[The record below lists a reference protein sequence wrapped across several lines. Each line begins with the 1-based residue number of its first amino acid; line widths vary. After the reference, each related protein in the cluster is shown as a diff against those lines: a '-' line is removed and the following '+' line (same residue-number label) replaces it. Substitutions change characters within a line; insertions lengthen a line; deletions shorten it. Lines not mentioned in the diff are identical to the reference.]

1 MTRSLIMTILL
12 LMSLLFVS
20 ANRAETIRDLPL
32 QPQSR
37 IAKIHGEWQLDPSS
51 THTQHWPKHD
61 KWQLVVN
68 PDGTAS
74 YTGLLPHLVR
84 ETIGPASEKAVPG
97 ISSSLRLEI
106 KHSSVSGEWDLS
118 EEYLS
123 IVSTDGPSI
132 FRFKVHA
139 ITANHFVLEPESGT
153 NISGAMFWTR
163 NPKMQ

>member
-1 MTRSLIMTILL
+1 MSRSLILSILL
-12 LMSLLFVS
+12 LVSLLFVS
-20 ANRAETIRDLPL
+20 ANRAETVRDLPL

-37 IAKIHGEWQLDPSS
+37 IAKIHGKWQLDPLSKY
-51 THTQHWPKHD
+51 TQHLPEHD
-61 KWQLVVN
+61 KWQLVIN

-74 YTGLLPHLVR
+74 YTGLLPRLVE
-84 ETIGPASEKAVPG
+84 ETIDPASEKAVPS
-97 ISSSLRLEI
+97 ISSSSRLEI

-132 FRFKVHA
+132 FKFKVHA

-163 NPKMQ
+163 IPKMQ